1 MKSKKN
7 LSENVSS
14 HYDKQVAA
22 ATVVGVKRAI
32 LDRML
37 NDLQWNY
44 AIKEARR
51 KYSREVSTKNGW
63 AFLISMAIFG
73 LIIGLGES
81 FKWEGNLYY
90 LAIALGAGLVGASFS
105 MVVTSKSRL
114 AASSLDELKGLRR
127 RIYVVTRSLI
137 GLGATLILYFILQ
150 AELLTGSV
158 FPDFTPLLDFKNL
171 ALLIFWSIVAGF
183 SEKFV
188 PNLLAKAE
196 EKATVK
202 SS

>member
-1 MKSKKN
+1 MC
-7 LSENVSS
+7 
-14 HYDKQVAA
+14 YDKQVAA
-22 ATVVGVKRAI
+22 VNEEGEKRSI
-32 LDRML
+32 LNRML

-51 KYSREVSTKNGW
+51 KYSREVNTKNGW
-63 AFLISMAIFG
+63 AFLISMVIFG

-81 FKWEGNLYY
+81 FQSIGQGNLYY
-90 LAIALGAGLVGASFS
+90 LAIALGAGLVGTGFS
-105 MVVTSKSRL
+105 MVSASKSRL
-114 AASSLDELKGLRR
+114 AASSFDELKVLRR
-127 RIYVVTRSLI
+127 KIYVVTRSLV

-158 FPDFTPLLDFKNL
+158 FPDFTPIKLPPNTVIPFLDFHNF

-188 PNLLAKAE
+188 PNLLGKAA